1 MIKLV
6 VSDIDGTILPEGT
19 DLVNPELY
27 DVIRALK
34 KKGIQFAAASG
45 RQYES
50 MHHVFEPVADE
61 ILFIAENGTNIMHQG
76 KCLTYVPLD
85 AKLAEKVIRFIRSQ
99 EGCRIIVSTPEIMY
113 TEGYDEKFLEWLVN
127 GYHNKVTVTE
137 DAMTLCSRVN
147 KISLYHPEGAPQIVE
162 EAQRR
167 FGEQMYVT
175 LAGQPWIDFMP
186 KGTDKGTA
194 LALLQQ
200 RLGISRE
207 ETMAFG
213 DNCNDICMI
222 LQAGESYAVANAHPQ
237 LKEVAKYR
245 TGSYEEDG
253 VLQVLRQLL

>member
-1 MIKLV
+1 MIKLIA
-6 VSDIDGTILPEGT
+6 SDIDGTILPEGT

-34 KKGIQFAAASG
+34 KKGIRFAAASG

-50 MHHVFEPVADE
+50 MHHVFAPVEED
-61 ILFIAENGTNIMHQG
+61 IYFIAENGTNLMYRG
-76 KCLTYVPLD
+76 KCLDYVPLD
-85 AKLAEKVIRFIRSQ
+85 GRTAEEVIRFIRAQ
-99 EGCRIIVSTPEIMY
+99 EGCRLIVSTPEIMY
-113 TEGYDEKFLEWLVN
+113 TEGYEEAFLDWLVN

-137 DAMTLCSRVN
+137 DAVTLCSRVN
-147 KISLYHPEGAPQIVE
+147 KISLYHPEKAALLAE
-162 EAQRR
+162 EARKQ
-167 FGEQMYVT
+167 FGDRLYVT

-194 LALLQQ
+194 LAQLQQ
-200 RLGISRE
+200 RLGVSRE

-213 DNCNDICMI
+213 DNCNDISMI
-222 LQAGESYAVANAHPQ
+222 CQAGESYAVANAHPQ
-237 LKEVAKYR
+237 LKEAAKYM